1 MRTRDELRKQVE
13 SHLHVCLHP
22 EQLRS
27 LTSNITSE
35 TSTVRNDESRS
46 ISIAVAVTN
55 DSLTSELVGYSN
67 GYDYDHDY
75 DLERI
80 LSGECCES
88 LRTITAPQDNPSSDG
103 SIFNEDCRCDSFSG
117 MHLSDL
123 LQDDDVSS
131 NDAIERLCNNDSAAM
146 DTTSLEDILLGV
158 NELGETPR
166 YTDASLQH
174 YRTTDRK
181 SVV

>member
-1 MRTRDELRKQVE
+1 MFAVYIVTLQKYNEEQSRKTRLSYELKQLMRTRDELRKQVE

-117 MHLSDL
+117 MHLSEKRNQNGL
-123 LQDDDVSS
+123 
-131 NDAIERLCNNDSAAM
+131 
-146 DTTSLEDILLGV
+146 
-158 NELGETPR
+158 
-166 YTDASLQH
+166 Y
-174 YRTTDRK
+174 Y
-181 SVV
+181 